1 MKSYNRSLVIMAGM
15 LILTL
20 IINGCEKQGVEQ
32 KVNKQIR
39 LLKHDYYKVSN
50 SAALALGKI
59 GPQTKEVVPALIQ
72 ALKDD
77 FGPRSAAA
85 TALGE
90 IGPEA
95 TEAVSALVEALED
108 YDSEVGQRAAKAL
121 KKIKGEF

>member
-50 SAALALGKI
+50 SAAFALGKI

-72 ALKDD
+72 ALKDED
-77 FGPRSAAA
+77 RDVGQSEAE
-85 TALGE
+85 ALE
-90 IGPEA
+90 KINIEAEA
-95 TEAVSALVEALED
+95 TED
-108 YDSEVGQRAAKAL
+108 AA
-121 KKIKGEF
+121 FDF

>member
-1 MKSYNRSLVIMAGM
+1 M

-50 SAALALGKI
+50 SAAEALGKI

-77 FGPRSAAA
+77 FGPRSSAA

-90 IGPEA
+90 IGPDAKEAVPALAEALKDENYYVRENAAEALEKINIEAEA
-95 TEAVSALVEALED
+95 TEDA
-108 YDSEVGQRAAKAL
+108 
-121 KKIKGEF
+121 EFDF

>member
-1 MKSYNRSLVIMAGM
+1 M

-50 SAALALGKI
+50 SAAFALGKI

-72 ALKDD
+72 ALKDQH
-77 FGPRSAAA
+77 FGVRASAAEV
-85 TALGE
+85 LGK

-95 TEAVSALVEALED
+95 GS
-108 YDSEVGQRAAKAL
+108 G
-121 KKIKGEF
+121 

>member
-50 SAALALGKI
+50 SAAFALGKI

-90 IGPEA
+90 IG
-95 TEAVSALVEALED
+95 TEANEAIPAII
-108 YDSEVGQRAAKAL
+108 QA
-121 KKIKGEF
+121 